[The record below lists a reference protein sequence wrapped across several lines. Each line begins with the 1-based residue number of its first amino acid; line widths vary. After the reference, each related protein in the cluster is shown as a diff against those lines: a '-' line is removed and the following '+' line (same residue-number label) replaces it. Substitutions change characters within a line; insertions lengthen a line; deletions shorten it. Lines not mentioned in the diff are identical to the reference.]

1 MTYNEEELL
10 ANIQQILTDFDFEP
24 TLDASKQS
32 ILNKLNAVIFPLK
45 DGGAIADYQ
54 FVVKNTESADQIDL
68 TVCVKASADAEVDGW
83 DFTIANGNN

>member
-32 ILNKLNAVIFPLK
+32 VLNKLNAVLFPLK

-68 TVCVKASADAEVDGW
+68 TVCVKTSEDAEVEGW
-83 DFTIANGNN
+83 DFTITNGNN

>member
-32 ILNKLNAVIFPLK
+32 ILNKLNAVLFPLK

-68 TVCVKASADAEVDGW
+68 TVCVKASEDAEAEGW
-83 DFTIANGNN
+83 DFTITNGNN